1 MLSSRS
7 TRLAA
12 TLLLVLLFGW
22 CVRACRLSTPD
33 TQPATLKAPAG
44 EKTSNAFPDE

>member
-12 TLLLVLLFGW
+12 ILLLVLLFGW
-22 CVRACRLSTPD
+22 TVRGWRKGAVTRG
-33 TQPATLKAPAG
+33 PASPHAVEHTR
-44 EKTSNAFPDE
+44 NAQPDE